1 MPSGSELRRPVR
13 RGTDQ
18 RSDDL
23 ALATGDLLERGS
35 IVSLK
40 RELNPE
46 MAITRRLHGLDVRRI
61 TLARSSSKL
70 HRERFG
76 TDTVTAGGGDASLG
90 RKAATW
96 IEGFLVRAAGPVLSS
111 HSSARDRSEREGR
124 CS

>member
-40 RELNPE
+40 RELNHE
-46 MAITRRLHGLDVRRI
+46 MAITRRLHRLDVRRI
-61 TLARSSSKL
+61 DARTL
-70 HRERFG
+70 
-76 TDTVTAGGGDASLG
+76 
-90 RKAATW
+90 
-96 IEGFLVRAAGPVLSS
+96 LVEAPPRAL
-111 HSSARDRSEREGR
+111 RDLFRDSWWG
-124 CS
+124 